1 MKKVERINTIMRYIN
16 NRAQFTITEIMR
28 EFNISRSTA
37 IRDIREIE
45 AMGMPL
51 VAEVGRDGGY
61 FVMNNSVLPAVRF
74 TDNEIKALFIAFMA
88 TRNQQLPF
96 LKSRHS
102 LAEKLLGL
110 ISENQQ
116 DDLVLLNQLLL
127 FEGTNPYNPDLL
139 DLSDLPDPMLEK
151 LIQTLLLDN
160 YLWVTIKEEAELK
173 SYPIYLLHLF
183 HQKGFWQIEG
193 FDLEEEKRQIFPVS
207 KLTDV
212 AVYETKNKLSKKK
225 ILDKISLQAEQYN
238 LVIELGPKAIAQFK
252 KYHPISLSISYTNP
266 YQTTAILKTYIDG
279 EHPEETQELTN
290 WILFLGKDIEIKEAP
305 EAVMKEIKER
315 LHWGACYIG
324 VPVTSRNNSKLVE

>member
-1 MKKVERINTIMRYIN
+1 MKKVERINTIMRFIN
-16 NRAQFTITEIMR
+16 NRAQFTISEIMR

-88 TRNQQLPF
+88 TRNQQLPY
-96 LKSRHS
+96 LRSRQS

-139 DLSDLPDPMLEK
+139 DLSDLPDPVLEK
-151 LIQTLLLDN
+151 LIQIILMERYLLI
-160 YLWVTIKEEAELK
+160 TIKGEKETK
-173 SYPIYLLHLF
+173 SYPIYLLHLY
-183 HQKGFWQIEG
+183 HEKGAWLIEG
-193 FDLEEEKRQIFPVS
+193 FDLKEEKRGIFPVS

-212 AVYETKNKLSKKK
+212 KPYSPKREISKSK
-225 ILDKISLQAEQYN
+225 IMDKISKEEEVIN
-238 LVIELGPKAIAQFK
+238 LILELGPKGIAQFK
-252 KYHPISLSISYTNP
+252 KYHPLKFSISYTNP
-266 YQTTAILKTYIDG
+266 YQTTAILKSFINVQD
-279 EHPEETQELTN
+279 PEEVSETTN
-290 WILFLGKDIEIKEAP
+290 WLLFLGNDIKIREIP
-305 EAVMKEIKER
+305 EVILNGIQDR
-315 LHWGACYIG
+315 ISLFY
-324 VPVTSRNNSKLVE
+324 P